1 SYRAVPVQE
10 FPESSPGLRRRKREW
25 LIPPI
30 SFPENDR
37 GPHPKRIVQIKSS
50 LGIESKITYSL
61 TGEGADQPPVGL
73 FTINKLDGTLFV
85 TKPLDRE
92 TKDKYT
98 TNVSYGC
105 GALKTKWV
113 EFITVTAT
121 DADDPD
127 TDNADVRYSI
137 ISQNPPLPNPNMF
150 IINPVTGV
158 IRVNSE
164 GLDREKHPEYTLEIQ
179 ASDMQGNGLVSIGRA
194 VINVTER
201 NDHAPQFDKASY
213 SVSVPENKAGA
224 VVVKLPVTDADEP
237 QTPAWTAKF
246 RIVSGN
252 SDGFFNVSTGPS
264 KQEAVI
270 TTAKP
275 LDFEQNSQYTLEV
288 VAENDVVFGKL
299 LTTSTTTVI
308 GTVSDLSPYQDHKD
322 LATEEDTQ
330 SLAGMNEHMNV
341 VLEFPESSA
350 GLRRRKREW
359 VIPPVS
365 FPENDK
371 GPFPKRMV
379 QIKSSYGKETKITY
393 SITGEGADQPPVG
406 LFTINK
412 LDGTLF
418 VTKPVDRETKDKYT
432 GTIIY
437 VQASFISLVFGMC
450 VTLKSLQAH
459 AVSPEVKEDPMEIV
473 VNVIDMNDNK
483 PVFTQY
489 PFNGSVPE
497 ASPIG
502 FEFMTVTATDA
513 DDPETDNADVR
524 YTINSQTP
532 QTPNTNMFVINPVTG
547 AIRVNSEG
555 LDREKYPEYTLE
567 IQASDMQG
575 NGLVSIGRAVI
586 TVTDSNDHAP
596 IFEKISYSVSV
607 PENEVGAVVVK
618 MPVTDGDE
626 PQSPA
631 WTTRFRIVSGNRD
644 GFFSVSTG
652 PNKQEGIITTVKPLD
667 LKENNKYT
675 LLVVAENDVPFAKP
689 LTTSTA
695 TVIVN
700 VVVGNKAPVFH
711 PEELIISVAEN
722 LAADDKLTVYTATDP
737 DTAKTQKV
745 TYRVGA
751 DPAGWLS
758 VDTETGLVKVRS
770 PMDRESPFVK
780 EGRYTALILAMDDDQ
795 VPATGT
801 GTLVIEVKDVNDN
814 PPTINEKMI
823 RVCNKQS
830 APVLLSVTDRDGSGF
845 AAPYQVE
852 LQGESR
858 NIWSAMMNAKKTG
871 IILQLQTTLKEG
883 VYVIVLR
890 VYDNM
895 DRYQDSVVLA
905 SVCDCTEAEVC
916 GNPYLNNLEYFCRK
930 VLGTVSDLSPFQDHK
945 DLDTQSL
952 AACGVNVRDGG
963 ERDTNDLLSHA
974 HYSLQGL
981 AIDCGAVPKPGS
993 DAAAQDALDGSSVE
1007 GGEDGR
1013 WEMCLPQPAQEV
1025 ETLLGFLGYGAGV
1038 EGPGEI
1044 LCQVNSKELGALDSL
1059 HNGAVDIKSVYAK
1072 ETKITYSITG
1082 EGADQPPVGLFTIN
1096 KRDGTLFVTKALDR
1110 ETKDK
1115 YTLQAHAVSPEV
1127 KEEPMEIV
1135 VNVIDM
1141 NDNKPVFI
1149 QDPFIGSVSGASPIG
1164 FEFMTVTAT
1173 DADDPET
1180 DNADVRYTIVSQTPQ
1195 TPNPNMFII
1204 NPVTGAI
1211 RVNSEGLDREKDSE
1225 YTLEI
1230 QSADMQ
1236 GNGLVSMGKA
1246 VITVTDSNDHAPR
1259 FEKDLYSVT
1268 VPENKVGFV
1277 VVKMPVTDGDDP
1289 QSPAWTA
1296 RFRIVSGNNG
1306 GFFNVSTGPNKQ
1318 EGIVTT
1324 VKPLDYEENNK
1335 YTLLVVAENNVPF
1348 AKPLNTST
1356 ATVIVN
1362 VIDVNEAPVFN
1373 PEELI
1378 ISVPENLAVDD
1389 KLTVYTATD
1398 PDTAKNQKV
1407 IYRVGNDPAGWLN
1420 VEEETGQIKVRSS
1433 MDRESPIVKDDKYT
1447 ALILAVDDD
1456 QVPATGTGT
1465 LVIKLTDVN
1474 DNAPTINEKMIR
1486 VCNRQSAPV
1495 LLSVTDRD
1503 GPSFTA
1509 PYQVKL
1515 QAESRNIWS
1524 AMMNETKT
1532 GIILQLQ
1539 TALKEG
1545 VYVIVLRVYDNM
1557 DRYQDSTILA
1567 SPKYYPQ
1574 IAIKFCRRAAVRKQW
1589 YQKKSFRVETFR
1601 ASNSFLINSLIIRAS
1616 AYRVYDDPYSLAGFA
1631 PELHQT
1637 IQTVHEFPESSLV
1650 LRRRKREWVI
1660 PPISFPENDRGPFPK
1675 RMVQIKSSYGKETK
1689 ITYSI
1694 TGEGADQPPAGL
1706 FTINKLDGT
1715 LFVTKP
1721 LDRETKDK
1729 YTLQAHA
1736 VSPEVK
1742 EDPMEI
1748 IVNVIDMNDNKPV
1761 FTQDPFTGSVP
1772 EASPIGRFEFMT
1784 VTATDADDPETDNAD
1799 VRYTIVSQT
1808 PQTPNPNMFV
1818 INPVTGAIRVNS
1830 EGLDREKDSEYTLEI
1845 QAADMQGNGLVSMG
1859 KANITVTDSNDHA
1872 PTFEKTSYSVT
1883 VPENKVG
1890 FVVVKMPVTDGD
1902 EPQSPAWAAR
1912 FRIVSGN
1919 RDGFFNVSTGPNKQ
1933 EGIVTTVKPLD
1944 YEENNKYTLLV
1955 VAENNVPF
1963 AKPLT
1968 TSTATVIVN
1977 VGDVNEAPVFHPEE
1991 EIISVPENLAVD
2003 DKLTVYTATDPDTA
2017 KNQKVIYRVGN
2028 DSAGWLNVEEET
2040 GQIKVRSS
2048 MDRESL
2054 IVKDDKYTALIL
2066 AIDDDQIPATGTGT
2080 LVIKLTDVNDNAP
2093 VIEER
2098 SIKVCNKES
2107 VPVLLS
2113 VTDKDGPNFGAPY
2126 KVELQGDSE
2135 RNWSAV
2141 MNETKT
2147 GIKLQLQTTL
2157 EYGVYSVVMR
2167 VYDNGDKFQDSTISA
2182 TNLQAADNDPTAP
2195 PYDSLL
2201 VFHYEAGSLSSLN
2214 STSSGDQDYDC
2225 VSEWGPHFKKLADM
2239 YRVGADPAGWLSVDA
2254 ETGLVKV
2261 RSPMDRESP
2270 FVKEG
2275 RYTALILAVD
2285 D

>member
-1 SYRAVPVQE
+1 MIFCVLLLFLQVIGTVSDLSPYQDHKDLDTEEDTQSLAVLE
-10 FPESSPGLRRRKREW
+10 FPESSAGLRRRKREW
-25 LIPPI
+25 IIPPI
-30 SFPENDR
+30 SFRENDR
-37 GPHPKRIVQIKSS
+37 GPFPKRMVQIKSS
-50 LGIESKITYSL
+50 YGKETRITYSI
-61 TGEGADQPPVGL
+61 TGEGVDQPPVGL

-98 TNVSYGC
+98 LQAHAVSPEVKEEPMEIVVNVIDMNDN
-105 GALKTKWV
+105 KPVFTQDP
-113 EFITVTAT
+113 FIGSVPEASPIGFELMTVTAT
-121 DADDPD
+121 DADDPE
-127 TDNADVRYSI
+127 TDNADVRYTI
-137 ISQNPPLPNPNMF
+137 NSQTPQTPNPNMF
-150 IINPVTGV
+150 VINPVTGA

-194 VINVTER
+194 VI
-201 NDHAPQFDKASY
+201 
-213 SVSVPENKAGA
+213 
-224 VVVKLPVTDADEP
+224 
-237 QTPAWTAKF
+237 
-246 RIVSGN
+246 
-252 SDGFFNVSTGPS
+252 
-264 KQEAVI
+264 
-270 TTAKP
+270 
-275 LDFEQNSQYTLEV
+275 
-288 VAENDVVFGKL
+288 
-299 LTTSTTTVI
+299 
-308 GTVSDLSPYQDHKD
+308 
-322 LATEEDTQ
+322 
-330 SLAGMNEHMNV
+330 
-341 VLEFPESSA
+341 
-350 GLRRRKREW
+350 
-359 VIPPVS
+359 
-365 FPENDK
+365 
-371 GPFPKRMV
+371 
-379 QIKSSYGKETKITY
+379 
-393 SITGEGADQPPVG
+393 
-406 LFTINK
+406 
-412 LDGTLF
+412 
-418 VTKPVDRETKDKYT
+418 
-432 GTIIY
+432 
-437 VQASFISLVFGMC
+437 
-450 VTLKSLQAH
+450 
-459 AVSPEVKEDPMEIV
+459 
-473 VNVIDMNDNK
+473 
-483 PVFTQY
+483 
-489 PFNGSVPE
+489 
-497 ASPIG
+497 
-502 FEFMTVTATDA
+502 
-513 DDPETDNADVR
+513 
-524 YTINSQTP
+524 
-532 QTPNTNMFVINPVTG
+532 
-547 AIRVNSEG
+547 
-555 LDREKYPEYTLE
+555 
-567 IQASDMQG
+567 
-575 NGLVSIGRAVI
+575 

-596 IFEKISYSVSV
+596 IFDKASYSVSV

-711 PEELIISVAEN
+711 PEELIISVPEN
-722 LAADDKLTVYTATDP
+722 LAVDDKLTVYTATDP

-780 EGRYTALILAMDDDQ
+780 EGRYTALILAMDDGQ

-814 PPTINEKMI
+814 APTINEKMI

-916 GNPYLNNLEYFCRK
+916 EFIVP
-930 VLGTVSDLSPFQDHK
+930 SMMASLS
-945 DLDTQSL
+945 
-952 AACGVNVRDGG
+952 
-963 ERDTNDLLSHA
+963 
-974 HYSLQGL
+974 
-981 AIDCGAVPKPGS
+981 GS
-993 DAAAQDALDGSSVE
+993 DVAMQTQVMILPPCFTDEYLESCTSCQTLTNGTESSSWPKYKGPESEEAAVAAAELHQTIQTVHEFPESSLVLRRRKRE
-1007 GGEDGR
+1007 WVIPPISFPENDR
-1013 WEMCLPQPAQEV
+1013 
-1025 ETLLGFLGYGAGV
+1025 
-1038 EGPGEI
+1038 GPFPKRMV
-1044 LCQVNSKELGALDSL
+1044 Q
-1059 HNGAVDIKSVYAK
+1059 IKSSYVS

-1096 KRDGTLFVTKALDR
+1096 NLNGTLFVTKPLDR

-1127 KEEPMEIV
+1127 KEDPMEII

-1149 QDPFIGSVSGASPIG
+1149 QDPFIGSVPEVSPIGFEFMTVTATDADDPETDNADVRYTIVSQRPQTPNPNMFIINPVTGAIRVNSEGLDREKDSEYTLEIQAADMQGNGLVSMGKAVITVTDSNDHAPTFEKTSYSVTVPENKVGFVVVKMPVTDGDDPQSPAWTARFRIVSGNRDGFFNVSTGPNKQEGIVTTVKPLDYEENNKYTLLVVAENNVPFAKPLTTSTATVIVNVADVNEAPVFYPEEEMISVPENLAVDDKLTVYTATDPDTAKNQKVIYRVGNDPAGWLKVEEETGQIKVKSPMDRESLLVKDDKYTALILAIDDDQIPATGTGTLVIKLNDVNDNAPVIQERSIRMCNKESVPVLLSVTDKDGPNFGAPYKVELQEDSRRNWSAVMNETKTGIKLQLQTTLEYGVYSVVMRVYDYGDKFQDSTVSATVLGTVSDLSPFQDHKDLDTQSLAEWPFSPCRYRTRFTVDNDTLLPASAIMFTRSFAFALGLICTLRTKARSSLGHRTFFLPEPYDGWTLPSFLYLCIIVCTDERGTFRHLEVAPKDEPDLCKSTILFLISWLISFDFPMMLLKEAACFRCALKYIHRNSDGVKQGHHSVVDVYVVLGVSELISVSCVRNQVLEFPESSAGLRRRKREWVIPPISFPENDRGPFPKRMVQIKSSYGKETKITYSINGEGADQPPVGLFTINKLDGTLFVTKPLDRETKDKYTLQAHAVSPEVKEDPMEIIVNVIDMNDNKPVFTQDPFIGSVPEASPIG

-1180 DNADVRYTIVSQTPQ
+1180 DNADVRYTITSQTPQ

-1230 QSADMQ
+1230 QAADMQ

-1246 VITVTDSNDHAPR
+1246 FINVTDSNDHAPQ
-1259 FEKDLYSVT
+1259 FDKNQYSVT

-1335 YTLLVVAENNVPF
+1335 YTP
-1348 AKPLNTST
+1348 
-1356 ATVIVN
+1356 
-1362 VIDVNEAPVFN
+1362 
-1373 PEELI
+1373 
-1378 ISVPENLAVDD
+1378 
-1389 KLTVYTATD
+1389 
-1398 PDTAKNQKV
+1398 
-1407 IYRVGNDPAGWLN
+1407 
-1420 VEEETGQIKVRSS
+1420 
-1433 MDRESPIVKDDKYT
+1433 
-1447 ALILAVDDD
+1447 
-1456 QVPATGTGT
+1456 
-1465 LVIKLTDVN
+1465 
-1474 DNAPTINEKMIR
+1474 
-1486 VCNRQSAPV
+1486 
-1495 LLSVTDRD
+1495 
-1503 GPSFTA
+1503 
-1509 PYQVKL
+1509 
-1515 QAESRNIWS
+1515 
-1524 AMMNETKT
+1524 
-1532 GIILQLQ
+1532 
-1539 TALKEG
+1539 
-1545 VYVIVLRVYDNM
+1545 
-1557 DRYQDSTILA
+1557 
-1567 SPKYYPQ
+1567 
-1574 IAIKFCRRAAVRKQW
+1574 
-1589 YQKKSFRVETFR
+1589 
-1601 ASNSFLINSLIIRAS
+1601 
-1616 AYRVYDDPYSLAGFA
+1616 
-1631 PELHQT
+1631 
-1637 IQTVHEFPESSLV
+1637 
-1650 LRRRKREWVI
+1650 
-1660 PPISFPENDRGPFPK
+1660 
-1675 RMVQIKSSYGKETK
+1675 
-1689 ITYSI
+1689 
-1694 TGEGADQPPAGL
+1694 
-1706 FTINKLDGT
+1706 
-1715 LFVTKP
+1715 
-1721 LDRETKDK
+1721 
-1729 YTLQAHA
+1729 
-1736 VSPEVK
+1736 
-1742 EDPMEI
+1742 
-1748 IVNVIDMNDNKPV
+1748 
-1761 FTQDPFTGSVP
+1761 
-1772 EASPIGRFEFMT
+1772 
-1784 VTATDADDPETDNAD
+1784 
-1799 VRYTIVSQT
+1799 
-1808 PQTPNPNMFV
+1808 
-1818 INPVTGAIRVNS
+1818 
-1830 EGLDREKDSEYTLEI
+1830 
-1845 QAADMQGNGLVSMG
+1845 
-1859 KANITVTDSNDHA
+1859 
-1872 PTFEKTSYSVT
+1872 
-1883 VPENKVG
+1883 
-1890 FVVVKMPVTDGD
+1890 
-1902 EPQSPAWAAR
+1902 
-1912 FRIVSGN
+1912 
-1919 RDGFFNVSTGPNKQ
+1919 
-1933 EGIVTTVKPLD
+1933 
-1944 YEENNKYTLLV
+1944 LV

-1977 VGDVNEAPVFHPEE
+1977 VADVNEAPVFYPEE
-1991 EIISVPENLAVD
+1991 LIISVPENLAVD

-2028 DSAGWLNVEEET
+2028 DSAGWLKVEEET

-2054 IVKDDKYTALIL
+2054 LVKDDKYTALIL

-2098 SIKVCNKES
+2098 SIRMCNKES
-2107 VPVLLS
+2107 APVLLS

-2126 KVELQGDSE
+2126 KAELQGDSR

-2167 VYDNGDKFQDSTISA
+2167 VYDYGDKFQDSTVSA
-2182 TNLQAADNDPTAP
+2182 TVCDCTGQDVQCNEKA
-2195 PYDSLL
+2195 
-2201 VFHYEAGSLSSLN
+2201 VAGFGHIWDAWN
-2214 STSSGDQDYDC
+2214 T
-2225 VSEWGPHFKKLADM
+2225 WGYFGFYFMFLFAIYT
-2239 YRVGADPAGWLSVDA
+2239 YRVGADPAGCIYTTAGQVPATGTGTLVIEVKDVNDNAPTINEQMIRVCHKQSAPVLLSVTDRDGPGFA
-2254 ETGLVKV
+2254 APYHIELQGESRNIWSAMMNERKTGIILQLQTTLNQG
-2261 RSPMDRESP
+2261 DYT
-2270 FVKEG
+2270 FWYHFEG
-2275 RYTALILAVD
+2275 IGQCEYPPGQHRPCYCM
-2285 D
+2285 